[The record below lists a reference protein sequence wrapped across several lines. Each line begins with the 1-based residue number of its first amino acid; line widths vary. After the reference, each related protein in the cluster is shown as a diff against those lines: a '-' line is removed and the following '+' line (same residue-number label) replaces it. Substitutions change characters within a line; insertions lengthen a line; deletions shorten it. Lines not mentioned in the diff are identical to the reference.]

1 MIKTAFCCMASDG
14 HIDDR
19 EISIIKTM
27 CANTPLFNNFN
38 FEEEINNLIVKINK
52 DGINFLSYYFDLISN
67 TSLTE
72 KEELMLI
79 DFAINTIKADG
90 IIEYSEIRFFKNIR
104 NRLSLSNDTILT
116 FLPDIEDFLES
127 DLVSLKTLD
136 KFPTDYLNSTVLPK
150 FDFIID
156 SDINNDQ

>member
-1 MIKTAFCCMASDG
+1 MG
-14 HIDDR
+14 
-19 EISIIKTM
+19 
-27 CANTPLFNNFN
+27 
-38 FEEEINNLIVKINK
+38 
-52 DGINFLSYYFDLISN
+52 
-67 TSLTE
+67 
-72 KEELMLI
+72 
-79 DFAINTIKADG
+79 
-90 IIEYSEIRFFKNIR
+90 FFKNIR

>member
-1 MIKTAFCCMASDG
+1 
-14 HIDDR
+14 
-19 EISIIKTM
+19 
-27 CANTPLFNNFN
+27 
-38 FEEEINNLIVKINK
+38 
-52 DGINFLSYYFDLISN
+52 
-67 TSLTE
+67 
-72 KEELMLI
+72 MLI